1 MLAQDIIN
9 TIGVLTMAAIP
20 FVVGFESGLT
30 NVGFTLLNVDGT
42 QFAPR
47 STSGVSEIGA
57 TGRYATSTSV
67 ADTDLPK
74 IVVWDD
80 GQGTEASGS
89 IELPSATAQEVVDL
103 IEREDGQLDSVK
115 KLGDSVRHTRTSG
128 GTNFDIT
135 TETRE

>member
-1 MLAQDIIN
+1 
-9 TIGVLTMAAIP
+9 MAGIP
-20 FVVGFESGLT
+20 FVVGFNSGLN

-47 STSGVSEIGA
+47 TTNGVSEIGA
-57 TGRYATSTSV
+57 TGRYATSAVV

-74 IVVWDD
+74 VVVWDD
-80 GQGTEASGS
+80 GQGTDATTS
-89 IELPSATAQEVVDL
+89 IELPSPTAQDVVDL

-128 GTNFDIT
+128 GTDFDIT